1 MRRPRLIAL
10 IPLIISLAAAA
21 LPCAARAQE
30 PAPAAPPLPETP
42 SRIVGVTLS
51 SSTAR
56 VTREAALPAS
66 AGVHTLRIGPL
77 PAILDESG
85 VRASGEAHHRI
96 LSVQVERRSGGDR
109 ATPEY
114 TALEARIEELSRA
127 EWGVGRRLEAVR
139 ARRIRFAG
147 LDVAP
152 PPRREEDPAPLPV
165 DPPAWERFI
174 DLVARGMSEA
184 SAEIATLAEDLAVR
198 QRELA
203 RLREQLAELAA
214 PGRREL
220 VHAIVAVQDLT
231 GAGGTLRLDVDVPLA
246 LWYPEYAV
254 RIDPD
259 RRRLEISA
267 YGVVHQRT
275 GEAWPEVPVR
285 FSTALPESGA
295 DLPELASQ
303 RIRRERYVEVTSY
316 DEEQEL
322 ARKDDFESDEKAK
335 DAKRAK
341 LRARR
346 ELAAPEPGLAAPA
359 TPELER
365 LSDEAKQGVRGFGE
379 VMRLN
384 QFERPGAPARDA
396 IPEEPPFSGFPA
408 GCILPAESSR
418 GFLRVFESARPEAV
432 PSDGAPHRLLI
443 ARIEV
448 PFEEERTAVPELA
461 ALVFRRLRAE
471 LPGEDPLLAGSAAVF
486 LSGAYLGESR
496 LPTTAPGEEIVLDL
510 GVDERVLVHRRQED
524 REEEIGTFSKGRR
537 YRSEVTIEL
546 TNAHAEAKT
555 VAVRERIPFSEHE
568 RISIELDRK
577 ATAPAPSVRK
587 ESSGLLAWSV
597 VVPPGGKS
605 VVTLVYRIDA
615 PRDYQ
620 LTRAPAPERLEEDD
634 R

>member
-1 MRRPRLIAL
+1 MRRPRLDVL
-10 IPLIISLAAAA
+10 VPLIIAAAA
-21 LPCAARAQE
+21 LSGPVGAQE
-30 PAPAAPPLPETP
+30 PVPAAQPLPEIA
-42 SRIVGVTLS
+42 SRIVGITLS
-51 SSTAR
+51 SSSAR

-66 AGVHTLRIGPL
+66 AGVHTLRVGPL
-77 PAILDESG
+77 PAIIDDSA
-85 VRASGEAHHRI
+85 VQASGESHHRI

-114 TALEARIEELSRA
+114 IALEARIEELAREA
-127 EWGVGRRLEAVR
+127 DGVGRRREAAR
-139 ARRIRFAG
+139 ARRLRFAG
-147 LDVAP
+147 LDVAA
-152 PPRREEDPAPLPV
+152 PPRREDDPAPLAV

-174 DLVARGMSEA
+174 DLVARGMTEA
-184 SAEIATLAEDLAVR
+184 DAEIEALFADLASR

-203 RLREQLAELAA
+203 RLREQLADLDA

-220 VHAIVAVQDLT
+220 VHAIVSVQDLT
-231 GAGGTLRLDVDVPLA
+231 GAGGSLHLEYDVPLA

-275 GEAWPEVPVR
+275 GEAWPELPVR
-285 FSTALPESGA
+285 FSTALPETGA
-295 DLPELASQ
+295 DLPELASR
-303 RIRRERYVEVTSY
+303 RIRRERYVEVWSGG
-316 DEEQEL
+316 DEANEL
-322 ARKDDFESDEKAK
+322 ARMDDFESDEKAK
-335 DAKRAK
+335 DEKRAK

-384 QFERPGAPARDA
+384 QFDLPGAPARDA
-396 IPEEPPFSGFPA
+396 IPEEPAFSGIPA

-418 GFLRVFESARPEAV
+418 GFLRVFESVRPEAV

-448 PFEEERTAVPELA
+448 PFAEERSTVPELA
-461 ALVFRRLRAE
+461 ALVFRRIRAE
-471 LPGEDPLLAGSAAVF
+471 LPGEDPLLDGSAAVF
-486 LSGAYLGESR
+486 LGGAYLGESR
-496 LPTTAPGEEIVLDL
+496 LPTTAPGEEIVLDI
-510 GVDERVLVHRRQED
+510 GVDERVSVVRRQED
-524 REEEIGTFSKGRR
+524 LEEEIGTFSKGRR
-537 YRSEVTIEL
+537 YRSEVTVEL
-546 TNAHAEAKT
+546 ANAHAEART
-555 VAVRERIPFSEHE
+555 VEVRERIPFSEHE
-568 RISIELDRK
+568 RITIELDRK
-577 ATAPAPSVRK
+577 GTNPAPSVRK
-587 ESSGLLAWSV
+587 ESSGLLSWSV
-597 VVPPGGKS
+597 VVPPGGRS
-605 VVTLVYRIDA
+605 VVKLVYRIDA
-615 PRDYQ
+615 PRDFQ